1 MRWHLTLTGFVLA
14 GCSAGPAP
22 FSNTVN
28 PAAVYC
34 TESGGRFLLRETPDG
49 VAGICA
55 LDDGTE
61 IDAWDH
67 FRAQSPESAAAAEVG
82 KKAGN

>member
-1 MRWHLTLTGFVLA
+1 MKRLLILSGLGLA
-14 GCSAGPAP
+14 ACSAGPAP

-34 TESGGRFLLRETPDG
+34 TESGGRFQLRETQDG

-61 IDAWDH
+61 VDAWDH
-67 FRAQSPESAAAAEVG
+67 YRAQSPESAAAAEAD